1 MLFSKRMLLGLAA
14 MAALALCWPAAG
26 VRAGGYEIEADSRA
40 AMERFFHDVPSSR
53 ELANKAAGILVFPMV
68 VKAGFGFGG
77 EYGEGALFIGGR
89 PAGFYNDVAGSFG
102 FQFASTRT
110 FCSVTFLPSQLRS
123 TDSSTSRMETGSF
136 DTGPT
141 PAFSK
146 CGSE

>member
-14 MAALALCWPAAG
+14 MAALALCWPVAG
-26 VRAGGYEIEADSRA
+26 ARAGAYEIEANSRA

-89 PAGFYNDVAGSFG
+89 RPAITTTSQARS
-102 FQFASTRT
+102 ASSSARRRAPSSS
-110 FCSVTFLPSQLRS
+110 CS
-123 TDSSTSRMETGSF
+123 
-136 DTGPT
+136 
-141 PAFSK
+141 
-146 CGSE
+146 